1 MTCKNCGAD
10 VDAEALECPYCGT
23 KNPGGISFFVRLKY
37 KRAQNQELR
46 KKVLDRSKEGIIN
59 RIMNR
64 TIFALV
70 IVFIL
75 MVGISFWTFFF
86 TEGNHLFKPSDRE
99 QVMQELYENGEYDR
113 LNTYMQEYDLYDEK
127 YRRIS
132 FLAFDYAQFLS
143 ARDDILEQIKEGEMP
158 EDYSIESTIE
168 RGYRVLYPSYSGYE
182 SEETDRKYSEECGII
197 VRDSLQ
203 VLFGFGE
210 GELELLKKN
219 HEEYTYLDYDVRDE
233 LLAVATEHLEKGG
246 ASK

>member
-23 KNPGGISFFVRLKY
+23 KNPGGISFFVMLKY

-113 LNTYMQEYDLYDEK
+113 LNTYMQQTVLRHLYSVLLLESK
-127 YRRIS
+127 FVQTRYKNTHL
-132 FLAFDYAQFLS
+132 FLL
-143 ARDDILEQIKEGEMP
+143 R
-158 EDYSIESTIE
+158 
-168 RGYRVLYPSYSGYE
+168 
-182 SEETDRKYSEECGII
+182 
-197 VRDSLQ
+197 SL
-203 VLFGFGE
+203 
-210 GELELLKKN
+210 
-219 HEEYTYLDYDVRDE
+219 
-233 LLAVATEHLEKGG
+233 VAL
-246 ASK
+246 